1 MSLPIALIINKKQN
15 AHQKVLK
22 KMGILKKQV
31 SNLSDE
37 DKKKLLEISRK
48 TLNDYLLSYERPKY
62 KVYLPNLLKPRPVFV
77 TLRDRDTNS
86 LRGCR
91 GGTKADTPL
100 MEAVVKMTIASA
112 TDDPRFS
119 PIIFED
125 IPGIKIEINALTPL
139 RPIKPYEVRV
149 GKHGLMI
156 VKDLHAGLLL
166 PQVPVSY
173 NWNQKKCLNQ
183 VCEKAGLPH
192 DTWREESG
200 VKLFGFESEEW
211 GEE

>member
-1 MSLPIALIINKKQN
+1 MGL
-15 AHQKVLK
+15 LK
-22 KMGILKKQV
+22 NQIDKLTA
-31 SNLSDE
+31 E
-37 DKKKLLEISRK
+37 DKKVLLEISRK
-48 TLNDYLLSYERPKY
+48 TLQDYLTNYERPKY

-77 TLRDRDTNS
+77 TLRDKKTNE

-91 GGTKADTPL
+91 GGTKADAPL
-100 MEAVVKMTIASA
+100 LEGVIKMTIASA

-119 PIIFED
+119 PLILED
-125 IPGIKIEINALTPL
+125 IADVKIDINALTL
-139 RPIKPYEVRV
+139 LQPINPFDVEV

-156 VKDLHAGLLL
+156 VKGLHAGLLL

-173 NWNQKKCLNQ
+173 KWDRDMFLNQ
-183 VCEKAGLPH
+183 VCKKAGLPYE
-192 DTWREESG
+192 TWREKSG

>member
-1 MSLPIALIINKKQN
+1 MLTSEDREIL
-15 AHQKVLK
+15 LK
-22 KMGILKKQV
+22 
-31 SNLSDE
+31 
-37 DKKKLLEISRK
+37 ISRK
-48 TLNDYLLSYERPKY
+48 TLVDYLTNYDRPKY

-77 TLRDRDTNS
+77 TLRDRKSND

-119 PIIFED
+119 PVILEEVED
-125 IPGIKIEINALTPL
+125 IKIEINALTPM
-139 RPIKPYEVRV
+139 RRIKPFEVKV
-149 GKHGLMI
+149 GIHGLMI
-156 VKDLHAGLLL
+156 VKGLQAGLLL
-166 PQVPVSY
+166 PQVPVSF
-173 NWNQKKCLNQ
+173 NWDQNTFLDQLCK
-183 VCEKAGLPH
+183 KAGLPT

-211 GEE
+211 AEE